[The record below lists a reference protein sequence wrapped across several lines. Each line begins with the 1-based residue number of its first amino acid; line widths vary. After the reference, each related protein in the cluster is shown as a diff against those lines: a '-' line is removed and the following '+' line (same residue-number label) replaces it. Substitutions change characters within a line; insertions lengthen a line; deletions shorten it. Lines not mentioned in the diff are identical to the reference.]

1 MGNFNYLHIIGD
13 SQPKAS
19 KKTHTYSKPFYNIKI
34 GFLFNS
40 EHLFKHFLSHPTR
53 LQSPHRLIAT
63 FELRAIVSPSML
75 VPFLD

>member
-19 KKTHTYSKPFYNIKI
+19 KKTLTYSKPFYNINARY
-34 GFLFNS
+34 LFNS
-40 EHLFKHFLSHPTR
+40 EHLFKHFLSPTR

-63 FELRAIVSPSML
+63 FGLRATVSPSML